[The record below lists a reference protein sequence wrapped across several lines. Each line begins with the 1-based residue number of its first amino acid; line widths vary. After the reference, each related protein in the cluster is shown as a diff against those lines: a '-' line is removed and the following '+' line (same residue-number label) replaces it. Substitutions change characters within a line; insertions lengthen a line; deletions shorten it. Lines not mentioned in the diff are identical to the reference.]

1 MQQACWAARWAAAAV
16 VGAPPVRAIRS
27 GIHARRQ
34 MWAPVR
40 WGHSGAK
47 RNGEPTGGSKPNRAK
62 RGLFGGK
69 VIQSGNNVSFSINR
83 YAFHPSSPPRVCR
96 AHIET
101 MSLIMGT
108 TARNKR
114 VWKPNAHEQK
124 LYSELLGCKLKVMV
138 TASMLRTID
147 KHGGLDNYL
156 LKVSV
161 HAPLIRPLSP
171 SPCRRQGVDGRASPA
186 PLTAVCAVQTSDE
199 KIDSDVGVKFKRM
212 LEARLRQ
219 LEQEKNREGGRKGG
233 HAADAPAAPGV
244 AWTEAEEA
252 HLTRL
257 VEQVRRAEGIVLGAG
272 DWRRVALELVSR
284 PVTHRGVKA
293 IQTRHR

>member
-1 MQQACWAARWAAAAV
+1 M
-16 VGAPPVRAIRS
+16 RAIRS

-47 RNGEPTGGSKPNRAK
+47 RNGEPTGGSRPNRAK

-108 TARNKR
+108 PARNKR

-138 TASMLRTID
+138 TTSMLRTID

-171 SPCRRQGVDGRASPA
+171 LLVAGR
-186 PLTAVCAVQTSDE
+186 
-199 KIDSDVGVKFKRM
+199 G
-212 LEARLRQ
+212 
-219 LEQEKNREGGRKGG
+219 
-233 HAADAPAAPGV
+233 
-244 AWTEAEEA
+244 
-252 HLTRL
+252 
-257 VEQVRRAEGIVLGAG
+257 
-272 DWRRVALELVSR
+272 
-284 PVTHRGVKA
+284 
-293 IQTRHR
+293 